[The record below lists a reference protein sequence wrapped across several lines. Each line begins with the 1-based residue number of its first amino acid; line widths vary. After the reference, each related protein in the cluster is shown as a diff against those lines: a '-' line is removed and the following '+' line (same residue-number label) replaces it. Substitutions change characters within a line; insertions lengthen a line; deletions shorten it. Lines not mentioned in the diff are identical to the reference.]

1 MPLPWTRTGESF
13 GFGTG
18 GAHLPQPAW
27 FADFSV
33 EAEDGVRGSTLE
45 MYRAALRLR
54 RELQSE
60 ESLTWD
66 ETLSIGAVLAFERP
80 GGWLSVTNFGEAPG
94 ALPEGEVLIASSPL
108 EGGEDDEILL
118 PGATTAWLRRAA
130 R

>member
-1 MPLPWTRTGESF
+1 
-13 GFGTG
+13 
-18 GAHLPQPAW
+18 
-27 FADFSV
+27 
-33 EAEDGVRGSTLE
+33 

-66 ETLSIGAVLAFERP
+66 ESLSGAEVLAFERP
-80 GGWLSVTNFGEAPG
+80 GGWLSITNFGASPV

-118 PGATTAWLRRAA
+118 PGATTAWLRRPS